1 MPNVVRFHKAGH
13 AEVLQIEDL
22 PLQNPGPGELRL
34 KVEAI
39 GLNRAEI
46 MFREGMYLVNPTF
59 PSKIGY
65 EAAGTVDAVGP
76 EVSGFKVGDRVSTI
90 PAFSMSE
97 YGVYGET
104 AVVPARAV
112 AHYPANLDSRQ
123 AASIWMQYLTAWGA
137 LIHYGKLRSGQFVLI
152 TAASSSVALAAV
164 QIAHS
169 VGAKPIVT
177 TRSAAKRAS
186 LKKIDGS
193 EVIVTEEENLAAR
206 VNEITGGKGA
216 SLVFDPIGGPILAQL
231 AEATARGGQIIEYGA
246 LSTSPTPYPL
256 FAALAKG
263 LVIRGYTLFEITA
276 PGSAELLASGL
287 SFVTEKLRSGA
298 FLPHIDKVFPIQQI
312 VDAHRYMESNRQIGK
327 IVVTTEG

>member
-1 MPNVVRFHKAGH
+1 MPRVVRFHKAGH
-13 AEVLQIEDL
+13 AEVLQIEEL
-22 PLQNPGPGELRL
+22 PLQSPGPGEVRLR
-34 KVEAI
+34 VEAI

-65 EAAGTVDAVGP
+65 EAAGTIDAVGP
-76 EVSGFKVGDRVSTI
+76 EVTAFKVGDRVSTI

-112 AHYPANLDSRQ
+112 SHYPANLDAKQ

-152 TAASSSVALAAV
+152 TAGSSSVALAAV

-169 VGAKPIVT
+169 VGAHPIVT
-177 TRSAAKRAS
+177 TRTAEKRRS
-186 LKKIDGS
+186 LENIV
-193 EVIVTEEENLAAR
+193 EAQVIATEEENLGAR
-206 VNEITGGKGA
+206 VKEITGGKSA

-276 PGSAELLASGL
+276 PESGDLLARGL
-287 SFVTEKLRSGA
+287 SFVTENLKSGA
-298 FLPHIDKVFPIQQI
+298 FVPHIDKVFSLEQMA
-312 VDAHRYMESNRQIGK
+312 DAHRYMESNRQIGK
-327 IVVTTEG
+327 IVVTVH